1 MTERTRFARRGSSGA
16 LMAGLLIA
24 CALLIPATALGDEC
38 HSVMGPAGTV
48 QFHLPPSVG
57 FALSQIPPEG
67 TVLYR
72 SQPYVVDYLCTYT
85 SGPAKNQPMLTTL
98 GDFTPLRN
106 ALRDSGLALDI
117 IVDGN
122 EAKPWSPK
130 VLESVA
136 QVFPE
141 FFPIGVPFDRTLPAD
156 QQRPQHATI
165 VIQLSVKSR
174 KVTPGRYP
182 VPGTTL
188 IKLISD
194 FTGTGN
200 PGIFLTTSPTRLQYI
215 PDTCIGDVGVD
226 NLVQFDRV
234 VATAGYMGTL
244 PQQRPY
250 NVTARINPSCST
262 GSLTTVRPGE
272 GPDQEFYMPLT
283 ATFTPMGTE
292 RLSSDGRFIFLRN
305 EEGQENGLQMQITDP
320 AGQPVILNQAVV
332 PPKGNFGTLHGSILS
347 LRNTYAAELSPT
359 GSADGMKLGK
369 FTTQVMV
376 NVRFE

>member
-16 LMAGLLIA
+16 LTAGLLTA

-38 HSVMGPAGTV
+38 HSVGGTASSV
-48 QFHLPPSVG
+48 LFQLPPSVG

-67 TVLYR
+67 SVIYR
-72 SQPYVVDYLCTYT
+72 SQPYTLDYLCTYN

-106 ALRDSGLALDI
+106 ALRDSGLSLEI
-117 IVDGN
+117 IIDGN

-130 VLESVA
+130 ALEFSG
-136 QVFPE
+136 QLFPE
-141 FFPIGVPFDRTLPAD
+141 FVSIGVPFDRTLPAD
-156 QQRPQHATI
+156 QQRPQRLTI
-165 VIQLSVKSR
+165 VMQLRVKSR
-174 KVTPGRYP
+174 KAAPGRYS
-182 VPGTTL
+182 VPGATV
-188 IKLISD
+188 IKLITD
-194 FTGTGN
+194 FAGTGD
-200 PGIFLTTSPTRLQYI
+200 PGIFLTTSPTRLQYV

-234 VATAGYMGTL
+234 IATAGYMGTL
-244 PQQRPY
+244 PQQRPF
-250 NVTARINPSCST
+250 NVTTRINPSCAT
-262 GSLTTVRPGE
+262 GSLTVVRPGE
-272 GPDQEFYMPLT
+272 GPDQEFYLPLT

-292 RLSSDGRFIFLRN
+292 RISSDGRFIFLRN
-305 EEGQENGLQMQITDP
+305 DDGQENGLQMQITDP
-320 AGQPVILNQAVV
+320 AGQPVILNRAIV
-332 PPKGNFGTLHGSILS
+332 PPKGNFGALHGSVLS

-376 NVRFE
+376 NVQFE